1 MVRKVRAP
9 SAVAAPMVVS
19 HVAET
24 DHSLS
29 RDAVGSG
36 LLAPAP

>member
-19 HVAET
+19 RFAET

-29 RDAVGSG
+29 RDAVG
-36 LLAPAP
+36 

>member
-1 MVRKVRAP
+1 MVRKVRAL

-19 HVAET
+19 HVAQT

-29 RDAVGSG
+29 RDAVG
-36 LLAPAP
+36 